1 MSDDRPYRNPSDETW
16 RIFRIMAEF
25 VEGFEL
31 MAGIGEAIAIFGSAR
46 AKPTDPFYALAE
58 KMGETLVQRGFGV
71 ITGGGPGIMEAA
83 NKGAFNA
90 KGISVGLNI
99 TLPMEQY
106 ANPYTTHAME
116 FQHFFARKVMFVKYS
131 LGLIA
136 FPGGFGT
143 MDELFEALTLIQTQK
158 MPEYPVVL
166 MVSSFWKPMIDFLRI
181 SMLERHQTIA
191 PEDLNR
197 FRVCDDID
205 EAVDHVRACVN
216 KTLPLLRPEPEE
228 AVRMPAADRI
238 TAEGTRQGIPA
249 TRPTPPHGTAADA
262 PPRSP

>member
-1 MSDDRPYRNPSDETW
+1 MSESQLYRNPADETW
-16 RIFRIMAEF
+16 RVFRIMAEF

-46 AKPTDPFYALAE
+46 TKPADPYYILAE
-58 KMGETLVQRGFGV
+58 KMAATLVERGFGV

-106 ANPYTTHAME
+106 ANPYTTHSME
-116 FQHFFARKVMFVKYS
+116 FQHFFTRKVMFVKYS
-131 LGLIA
+131 LGLVA

-143 MDELFEALTLIQTQK
+143 MDELFESLTLIQTQK

-166 MVSSFWKPMIDFLRI
+166 MVRDFWNPMLDFLRK
-181 SMLERHQTIA
+181 SMLQNNQTISPA
-191 PEDLNR
+191 DMDR
-197 FRVCDDID
+197 FKVCDEID
-205 EAVDHVRACVN
+205 EAVDHLRYCVN
-216 KTLPLLRPEPEE
+216 KNLPTLRQPKPEE
-228 AVRMPAADRI
+228 AARLPAAEKI
-238 TAEGTRQGIPA
+238 TAEGTRQGVPC
-249 TRPTPPHGTAADA
+249 TRPTAPHGVIPAKPIA
-262 PPRSP
+262 

>member
-1 MSDDRPYRNPSDETW
+1 MPDSQLYRNPSDETW
-16 RIFRIMAEF
+16 RVFRIMAEF

-31 MAGIGEAIAIFGSAR
+31 MAGIGEAVAIFGSAR
-46 AKPTDPFYALAE
+46 AKPTDPSYALAE
-58 KMGETLVQRGFGV
+58 KMGATLVERGFGV

-90 KGISVGLNI
+90 KGVSVGLNI

-131 LGLIA
+131 LGLVA

-166 MVSSFWKPMIDFLRI
+166 MVSEFWNPMLDFLRK
-181 SMLERHQTIA
+181 SMLQNHQTIS
-191 PEDLNR
+191 PNDLNR
-197 FRVCDDID
+197 FRICDDID
-205 EAVDHVRACVN
+205 EAVEHLRFCVN
-216 KTLPLLRPEPEE
+216 KNIPALRHPVPEE
-228 AVRMPAADRI
+228 AARMPAAERI
-238 TAEGTRQGIPA
+238 TAEGTRQGISA
-249 TRPTPPHGTAADA
+249 TRPTPPHGILPDK
-262 PPRSP
+262 PRA